1 MNNLKVLTRFA
12 LILFCFM
19 SLGAHAMG
27 GLSKVMFS
35 EVQGVVVK
43 DGKPVGGV
51 KVTREFK
58 WAHNDDTQ
66 KDSVTTDASGK
77 FRFPSVS
84 RFSIMTSLL
93 PHEPVIKQKI
103 VLDYEGKEYLVW
115 RFFKRDYD
123 ENGELGGKSIKLEC
137 DVKREE
143 GFHINKD
150 ILGICTLTN

>member
-1 MNNLKVLTRFA
+1 
-12 LILFCFM
+12 
-19 SLGAHAMG
+19 MG

-35 EVQGVVVK
+35 EVQGMVVK
-43 DGKPVGGV
+43 DGKPLAGV

-66 KDSVTTDASGK
+66 KDTVATDAGGK
-77 FRFPSVS
+77 FQFPSVS

-103 VLDYEGKEYLVW
+103 TLDYEGKEILVW

-123 ENGELGGKSIKLEC
+123 ENGELKGKPIKLEC

-150 ILGICTLTN
+150 ILGIGTLIN